1 MRTRELPSGHFSE
14 PTLRVKLAQRR
25 DADPAFVFFRE
36 KHFGHQGFTK
46 KKRKKEKQ
54 TQRSLTY
61 MKNKTLL
68 VTQESLKKRKLP
80 AGFEPFSRHKSQ
92 TNGNENISSQNA
104 AIVNS
109 THLLTEW
116 SFKHEETM
124 KPKSS

>member
-54 TQRSLTY
+54 TQHSLTY
-61 MKNKTLL
+61 IKKQNFVSDTRKFKKEK
-68 VTQESLKKRKLP
+68 VTCW
-80 AGFEPFSRHKSQ
+80 
-92 TNGNENISSQNA
+92 I
-104 AIVNS
+104 
-109 THLLTEW
+109 
-116 SFKHEETM
+116 
-124 KPKSS
+124 